1 LDERNEENSTS
12 TEGVIGF
19 LQPLNKLEVVLIEA
33 SLFETPKGFVGG
45 RVYLRM
51 GERVF
56 PDETWF
62 DYPIPVLERW
72 LESAFA
78 VQSEV
83 EGSFLFME
91 GPFRMIA
98 SPVYQRVWH
107 VKLIED
113 RLSGVSVVAESLVV
127 SGVFLKSLL
136 QAAEVTVEWCCAH
149 QVASSGVQS
158 LESRIERLLNK
169 WSVFE

>member
-1 LDERNEENSTS
+1 
-12 TEGVIGF
+12 
-19 LQPLNKLEVVLIEA
+19 
-33 SLFETPKGFVGG
+33 
-45 RVYLRM
+45 
-51 GERVF
+51 VF

-72 LESAFA
+72 LESALA
-78 VQSEV
+78 VLEQSEV
-83 EGSFLFME
+83 EASFLFME

-98 SPVYQRVWH
+98 SPEYQRVWQ

-113 RLSGVSVVAESLVV
+113 RLSGVSVVAESLID

-136 QAAEVTVEWCCAH
+136 QAAEVTVEWCRAN
-149 QVASSGVQS
+149 QVASSGVPS
-158 LESRIERLLNK
+158 LESLIERLLNK